1 VFEMTVFRRIRGV
14 TGRDRHRNVDI
25 RKELGV
31 SRDVVNEVRHRR
43 LSYFGHVVR
52 MLLSRVPSISLYGRV
67 EGTKPCGRPRKKW
80 LDGLRENIKITRI
93 TLREY
98 NHDEGPTIVELH
110 CLSAAGRRWPV
121 RCFVVTDVFGQ
132 SKLFIITPVIILFS
146 IFSFY
151 FKS

>member
-98 NHDEGPTIVELH
+98 MMRDRRLWSCTVYRLLERVGQFAVSSSPTYL
-110 CLSAAGRRWPV
+110 
-121 RCFVVTDVFGQ
+121 VTVSYSLLRQ
-132 SKLFIITPVIILFS
+132 
-146 IFSFY
+146 
-151 FKS
+151 